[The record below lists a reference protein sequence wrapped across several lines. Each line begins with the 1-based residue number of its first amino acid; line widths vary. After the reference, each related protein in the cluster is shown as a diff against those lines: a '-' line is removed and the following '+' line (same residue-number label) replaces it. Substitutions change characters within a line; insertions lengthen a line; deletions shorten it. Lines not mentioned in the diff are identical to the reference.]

1 MIFQEL
7 MDTAGGNS
15 WTRWKAERAEAGLPV
30 VDVPPQSP
38 APPPSMPATGPAV
51 VLP

>member
-1 MIFQEL
+1 

-15 WTRWKAERAEAGLPV
+15 WTRWKIERAEAGLPI
-30 VDVPPQSP
+30 VDG
-38 APPPSMPATGPAV
+38 PSEVHISTRPTLTTGAAA

>member
-1 MIFQEL
+1 

-15 WTRWKAERAEAGLPV
+15 WTRWKTERAEAGLPI
-30 VDVPPQSP
+30 VDGPPRIHDST
-38 APPPSMPATGPAV
+38 PPKPTTGAAA

>member
-1 MIFQEL
+1 

-15 WTRWKAERAEAGLPV
+15 WTRWKTERTEAGLPI
-30 VDVPPQSP
+30 VDGPSEGHISTQSRP
-38 APPPSMPATGPAV
+38 TTGAAA

>member
-1 MIFQEL
+1 

-15 WTRWKAERAEAGLPV
+15 WTRWTTERVEAGLPI
-30 VDVPPQSP
+30 VDGPPKGHDLT
-38 APPPSMPATGPAV
+38 APRPTTGAGA

>member
-1 MIFQEL
+1 

-15 WTRWKAERAEAGLPV
+15 WTRWKTERIEAGLPI
-30 VDVPPQSP
+30 VDC
-38 APPPSMPATGPAV
+38 PSDDHISTRPRPTTGAAA

>member
-1 MIFQEL
+1 

-15 WTRWKAERAEAGLPV
+15 WTRWKTERAEAGLPI
-30 VDVPPQSP
+30 VDG
-38 APPPSMPATGPAV
+38 PSGNHISTRPRPTTGAAA